1 MMNPLAAALVAS
13 NPTPAMLIAAVWIE
27 TDIINAP
34 LCVQDLEFVR
44 AVNSVERA

>member
-1 MMNPLAAALVAS
+1 MTNPLAAALVAS

-27 TDIINAP
+27 TGILDAP
-34 LCVQDLEFVR
+34 LCVQDLEFLR